1 MEHRRM
7 ICYHHGRKLT
17 SLLALRQGRRR
28 RWLSE
33 IGELAAADAVICNGG
48 GRESGKRR
56 CYSS

>member
-1 MEHRRM
+1 M
-7 ICYHHGRKLT
+7 ICYHRGRKLT
-17 SLLALRQGRRR
+17 SLLALRHGRQR

-33 IGELAAADAVICNGG
+33 IGELAAAEAVICNGG